1 MILKAQNISDIRERI
16 EEALDVIR
24 PYLQTDG
31 GNVRVL
37 EISENYAV
45 KLELLGSCGN
55 CPMSAMTLRA
65 GVEEAIKRAVPEVS
79 SVEAVNLTSPDDPN
93 AMLPENL
100 R

>member
-1 MILKAQNISDIRERI
+1 MGQDTIGIRERI
-16 EEALDVIR
+16 ENALDTIR

-37 EISENYAV
+37 EITKDNAV
-45 KLELLGSCGN
+45 KLELLGACGN

-79 SVEAVNLTSPDDPN
+79 SVEAINLTSPDDPN
-93 AMLPENL
+93 AELPENM

>member
-1 MILKAQNISDIRERI
+1 MTRKEQETDEIRVRI
-16 EEALDVIR
+16 EKALDSIR

-37 EISENYAV
+37 EISEDHSV
-45 KLELLGSCGN
+45 KLELVGTCGN

-65 GVEEAIKRAVPEVS
+65 GVEEAIKKAVPEVS
-79 SVEAVNLTSPDDPN
+79 SVMAINLTSPDDPN
-93 AMLPENL
+93 AIFPRSM